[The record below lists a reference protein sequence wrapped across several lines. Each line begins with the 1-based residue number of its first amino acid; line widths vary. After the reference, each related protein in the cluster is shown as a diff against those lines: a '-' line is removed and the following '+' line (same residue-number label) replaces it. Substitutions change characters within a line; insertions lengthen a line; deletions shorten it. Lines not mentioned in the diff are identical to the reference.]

1 MDKEGKY
8 SVPKQLLTEILK
20 EFEGGSVLI
29 IKQKNLLKKSM
40 TILIL

>member
-20 EFEGGSVLI
+20 EFEGGSVSDN
-29 IKQKNLLKKSM
+29 KTKNY
-40 TILIL
+40 